1 MGKIGAR
8 LEWGASDLG
17 YFINNHLFVYFWL
30 PPAISLDTL
39 CGMSAMQ
46 SDSAAGGATLATD
59 GAETANIPQAEKA
72 AGAISSQGVTARK
85 DFRKNRPF
93 LLDVTSLFQV
103 QR

>member
-1 MGKIGAR
+1 
-8 LEWGASDLG
+8 
-17 YFINNHLFVYFWL
+17 
-30 PPAISLDTL
+30 
-39 CGMSAMQ
+39 MQ

-59 GAETANIPQAEKA
+59 GAESANIPQAEKA

-103 QR
+103 QRWRLELTLRNLLFLTRSEPIILRWVLAMLEVLW